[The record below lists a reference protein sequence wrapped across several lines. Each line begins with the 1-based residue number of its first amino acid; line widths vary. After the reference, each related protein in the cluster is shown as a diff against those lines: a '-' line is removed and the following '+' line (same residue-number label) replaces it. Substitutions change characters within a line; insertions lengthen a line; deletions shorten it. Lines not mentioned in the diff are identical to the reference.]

1 MLVPVQ
7 QRAMCCEAACL
18 SPCNSHIA
26 VLECDEQQTERAWYK
41 AASQSQSAGRFL
53 DESGDE
59 KEVEKKRH
67 GAFKIIPRITEG
79 GWVVKQAVGQN
90 TPVLL
95 GRKLTTKYF
104 RCRSADRRG
113 SAMLPHMTS

>member
-1 MLVPVQ
+1 M
-7 QRAMCCEAACL
+7 
-18 SPCNSHIA
+18 H
-26 VLECDEQQTERAWYK
+26 
-41 AASQSQSAGRFL
+41 RFL
-53 DESGDE
+53 DADGDE

-79 GWVVKQAVGQN
+79 SWVVKQAVGQN

-104 RCRSADRRG
+104 RCARNDETVSILHR
-113 SAMLPHMTS
+113 MLR